1 MAGIATLREQLAKVL
16 AENIP
21 DIKGKKLW
29 ICCLMKYQKKYMPL
43 LLCRELRQKKVIT
56 P

>member
-21 DIKGKKLW
+21 DIKGKSSGSA
-29 ICCLMKYQKKYMPL
+29 
-43 LLCRELRQKKVIT
+43 V
-56 P
+56 

>member
-21 DIKGKKLW
+21 DIKGKSSGSGAL
-29 ICCLMKYQKKYMPL
+29 
-43 LLCRELRQKKVIT
+43 VI
-56 P
+56 PRLYISRV